1 MKDFKIVFVDS
12 ILPIT
17 DVERKI
23 IGDFGCEVTQY
34 NAITPEEILEVAA
47 DADAIMTVGGKFTR
61 EAIEGLQKCKV
72 IARFGMGYDNVDI
85 KAATEKGIVVTYVPV
100 YCQEEVATLALTLML
115 ASTRRLLRA
124 DNAVKGG
131 CWKDSVKAV
140 EGASSMRGK
149 RIGLIGL
156 GSIQKNLVRL
166 LMPFGCELVAYDP
179 YIDKAF
185 CAEYGIISVSKE
197 ELLKT
202 SDNIFLQVPL
212 TDSTR
217 HMIDRDELAM
227 MKDGVV
233 IVNTGRGALI
243 NQAELTQ
250 ALKSGKVGA
259 AGLDVLEF
267 EPPNA
272 EDEIFHMD
280 NVITSGH
287 IGAATTES
295 IERLRAKATMSVVDV
310 LSGKMPEAVANK
322 DVLEKLDLK

>member
-1 MKDFKIVFVDS
+1 MKDYKIVFVDS

-17 DVERKI
+17 EVEKKI

-34 NAITPEEILEVAA
+34 NALTPSEILEVAA

-61 EAIEGLQKCKV
+61 ETIEGLKKCKV

-85 KAATEKGIVVTYVPV
+85 QAATEKGIVVTYVPV

-115 ASTRRLLRA
+115 ASMRRLLRA
-124 DNAVKGG
+124 DRAVKGG
-131 CWKDSVKAV
+131 NWKGSVKAV
-140 EGASSMRGK
+140 EGAASMRGK
-149 RIGLIGL
+149 KIGLIGL
-156 GSIQKNLVRL
+156 GSIQKNLVNL
-166 LMPFGCELVAYDP
+166 LTPFGSNLLAYDP
-179 YIDKAF
+179 YIDLAF
-185 CAEYGIISVSKE
+185 CEAHSITSVSKE
-197 ELLKT
+197 ELLQT
-202 SDNIFLQVPL
+202 ADCIFLQVPL
-212 TDSTR
+212 TEFTR
-217 HMIDRDELAM
+217 HMIDKAELEM

-233 IVNTGRGALI
+233 LVNTGRGALI

-287 IGAATTES
+287 IGAATTEA
-295 IERLRAKATMSVVDV
+295 IERLRAKATTSIVDV
-310 LSGKMPEAVANK
+310 LSGKLPEAVANK
-322 DVLEKLDLK
+322 DVLTKLNLK